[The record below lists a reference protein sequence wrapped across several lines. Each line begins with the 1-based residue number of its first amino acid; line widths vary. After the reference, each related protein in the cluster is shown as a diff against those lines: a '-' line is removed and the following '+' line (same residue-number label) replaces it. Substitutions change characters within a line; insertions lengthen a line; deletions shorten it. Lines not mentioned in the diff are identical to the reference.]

1 MMKKLYSLLLIL
13 TPFKKVHA
21 FQKFMSVLITFV
33 AINYDELLKKD
44 FAWKYFLE
52 VNVVVIR
59 TNPPSMINHM
69 LPSLFLE
76 LVIFYP
82 WKCWNR
88 CRGVFRTR
96 QVSMMGL
103 FGVIVFTK
111 KSFIDFRLGSKYDSV
126 MEEDTWKVAF
136 FKIPKISQ
144 KITILEYSFSKVVSF
159 KEKCNFYF
167 CVTPKNYL
175 VKIIKKYCHKKLT
188 ELLQLWWSELFNS
201 NSFFNISDLH
211 NGFVWNLSKVQ
222 SSLFERIAR
231 FL

>member
-1 MMKKLYSLLLIL
+1 M
-13 TPFKKVHA
+13 
-21 FQKFMSVLITFV
+21 
-33 AINYDELLKKD
+33 LKKD
-44 FAWKYFLE
+44 FASKYFLE

-96 QVSMMGL
+96 EVSMMGL
-103 FGVIVFTK
+103 FGLIVFTK

-136 FKIPKISQ
+136 LKIPKISQ
-144 KITILEYSFSKVVSF
+144 KIIILEYSFSKVVNF
-159 KEKCNFYF
+159 EEKCNFYF
-167 CVTPKNYL
+167 CVTPKNCL
-175 VKIIKKYCHKKLT
+175 VKIIKKHCHKKVTVNFYNFGKANFLT
-188 ELLQLWWSELFNS
+188 VTAFVTFPICIMVLYKIYQRFKAHSLNELRVSFN
-201 NSFFNISDLH
+201 L
-211 NGFVWNLSKVQ
+211 
-222 SSLFERIAR
+222 
-231 FL
+231 